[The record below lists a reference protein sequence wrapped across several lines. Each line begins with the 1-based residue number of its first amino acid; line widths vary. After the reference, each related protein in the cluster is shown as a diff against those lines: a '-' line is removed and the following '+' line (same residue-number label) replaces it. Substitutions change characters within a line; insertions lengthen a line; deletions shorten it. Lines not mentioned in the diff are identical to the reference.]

1 MKFRR
6 KSGVESKISTSSM
19 PDIIFMLLIFFMV
32 TTVFKEKESKRLE
45 IDKVSIKETVDLEKN
60 VKAAYYWIGKV
71 PGEYT
76 AKGEPLYK
84 TQLDDDLVND
94 NSEIRKYLIKL
105 RKNPEFAQ
113 VWDSKFFNVFKVDKK
128 TKMRL
133 VREIQDELKEA
144 EAFKV
149 VYSVKKDKEK

>member
-1 MKFRR
+1 M
-6 KSGVESKISTSSM
+6 
-19 PDIIFMLLIFFMV
+19 
-32 TTVFKEKESKRLE
+32 
-45 IDKVSIKETVDLEKN
+45 
-60 VKAAYYWIGKV
+60 
-71 PGEYT
+71 
-76 AKGEPLYK
+76 
-84 TQLDDDLVND
+84 ND
-94 NSEIRKYLIKL
+94 NSEIRKYLNKL

>member
-1 MKFRR
+1 
-6 KSGVESKISTSSM
+6 
-19 PDIIFMLLIFFMV
+19 
-32 TTVFKEKESKRLE
+32 
-45 IDKVSIKETVDLEKN
+45 KN

-94 NSEIRKYLIKL
+94 NSEIRKYLNKL